1 MSRIP
6 QPGPTE
12 RTRDHIAGH
21 VLIVLVFLFWF
32 GGAVLQ
38 ELGCAP

>member
-1 MSRIP
+1 MNRAP

-12 RTRDHIAGH
+12 RTRDHITGH
-21 VLIVLVFLFWF
+21 VLLVLVFLFYF

-38 ELGCAP
+38 ELGCGG

>member
-1 MSRIP
+1 MNRAP
-6 QPGPTE
+6 RPGLSK
-12 RTRDHIAGH
+12 RTQDHIAGH
-21 VLIVLVFLFWF
+21 VLLVLVWLFYF